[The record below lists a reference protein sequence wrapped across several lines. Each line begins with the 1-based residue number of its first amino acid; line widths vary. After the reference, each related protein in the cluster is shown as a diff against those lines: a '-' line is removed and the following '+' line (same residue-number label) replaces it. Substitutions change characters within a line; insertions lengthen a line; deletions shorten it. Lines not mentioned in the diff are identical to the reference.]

1 MRDLEER
8 LRAALADRY
17 ALERE
22 LGRGGM
28 AVVFLARDLRHDRAV
43 AIKVLRHEIAAALG
57 AERFLREIQIAAKLH
72 HPHIL
77 PLYDSGAAGELLYYV
92 MPYVEG
98 QSLRQ
103 RLEREK
109 QLPVAEALAITRQ
122 VAGALAYAH
131 RHDVVHRDIKP
142 ENILLE
148 SGEAV
153 VADFG
158 IARAI
163 TAAGGD
169 KLTQTGIAIG
179 TPLYMSPEQAVGGE
193 AVDGRSDV
201 YSLACVL
208 YEMLAGHPPFLGG
221 TAQAILAR
229 HTVDPVPP
237 LRTARATVPAGVEQA
252 LGRALA
258 KVPAD
263 RYATALQFAE
273 ALGGPVP
280 SGGSPVRG
288 GSRRLRAA
296 LGAGLAL
303 AALGAG
309 LAVRRPWRHPPQSA
323 VSPPTYAAS
332 VAVLPF
338 ETIGGAREDEYF
350 SDGMTDEIITQLAQI
365 RDLKVISRTSVV
377 ALRGSHLTLS
387 RIADTL
393 GVDHVLEG
401 SARRAGGRVRVNA
414 QLIAAKTDAHLWAR
428 TYERDLKDV
437 FRVQEEIAADVSR
450 ALLASVQG
458 LRPLGAGSRT
468 AQPAAYDAYL
478 RGTYWRQMRTR
489 DGLLRAMQAFQ
500 EALAADSAYAPAY
513 AGLSSAL
520 TLFINFQHSGG
531 PEPVPAL
538 ARAIVLAD
546 RAIALDSNLAEGFAA
561 RGFALFQV
569 GVSSDAAVRDLARA
583 VALRPNSGEAHAFQ
597 ASALSDAGRDEDAL
611 ADAQTAT
618 DLDPLAPGL
627 HIAFSSTALGARR
640 YDVALREARRAG
652 VLETAL
658 LPLRIRFEGL
668 ALLLLGRAGECL
680 ALDLGSQPYLKG
692 MCLEALGR
700 HGEAAASIDS
710 LAAAIRAGRA
720 SWASPEG
727 LAMYYAWVGDVDASL
742 HWYEAAYRVVQPRML
757 RSGTFDKVRND
768 ARFRAGI
775 ERLTARNRG
784 RLEQAI
790 VQARSLTLLR

>member
-17 ALERE
+17 TLERE

-28 AVVFLARDLRHDRAV
+28 AVVFLARDRRHDRAV
-43 AIKVLRHEIAAALG
+43 AIKVLRQEIAAALG

-72 HPHIL
+72 NPHIL

-98 QSLRQ
+98 ESLRQ

-109 QLPVAEALAITRQ
+109 QLPVEEALAITRQ

-131 RHDVVHRDIKP
+131 RNDVVHRDIKP

-163 TAAGGD
+163 RAAGGD
-169 KLTQTGIAIG
+169 KLTHTGMAIG
-179 TPLYMSPEQAVGGE
+179 TPLYMSPEQAVAGE
-193 AVDGRSDV
+193 GLDGRSDQ

-208 YEMLAGHPPFLGG
+208 YEMLAGHPPFLGRR
-221 TAQAILAR
+221 AQEILAR
-229 HTVDPVPP
+229 HTMDPVPS
-237 LRTARATVPAGVEQA
+237 LRTARATVPGVVERA
-252 LGRALA
+252 LARALA
-258 KVPAD
+258 KLPAD

-280 SGGSPVRG
+280 SAAPSASG

-296 LGAGLAL
+296 WSVGLAL

-309 LAVRRPWRHPPQSA
+309 LAVARPWRHASRQPALSTPA
-323 VSPPTYAAS
+323 YAAS

-338 ETIGGAREDEYF
+338 ETIGGGPQDEYF

-377 ALRGSHLTLS
+377 ALKGSHLTLS

-437 FRVQEEIAADVSR
+437 FRVQGEIAGDVSR

-458 LRPLGAGSRT
+458 LRPLSPGSRT
-468 AQPAAYDAYL
+468 EQPAAYDAYL
-478 RGTYWRQMRTR
+478 RGTYWRQLRTR
-489 DGLLRAMQAFQ
+489 DGLLRAIEAFE
-500 EALAADSAYAPAY
+500 EALAVDSAYAPAY
-513 AGLSSAL
+513 AGLSSVL
-520 TLFINFQHSGG
+520 SLFVLYQYSGG
-531 PEPVPAL
+531 PEPVSAL

-546 RAIALDSNLAEGFAA
+546 RAIALDPSLAEGFAA
-561 RGFALFQV
+561 RGWALTNA
-569 GVSSDAAVRDLARA
+569 GVSVDTAVRDLARA
-583 VALRPNSGEAHAFQ
+583 VALRPNSGQAHSFYVA
-597 ASALSDAGRDEDAL
+597 ALGDAGRDEDAV
-611 ADAQTAT
+611 AEAQTAT
-618 DLDPLAPGL
+618 ELDPLAPAFR
-627 HIAFSSTALGARR
+627 IALSSAELGIRR

-652 VLETAL
+652 VLETAP
-658 LPLRIRFEGL
+658 LPVRIRFEGL
-668 ALLLLGRAGECL
+668 ALLLLGRPGECL
-680 ALDLGSQPYLKG
+680 ALNLGDQQYLKA
-692 MCLEALGR
+692 MCLEALRR
-700 HGEAAASIDS
+700 HREAAAIVDS
-710 LAAAIRAGRA
+710 LAAAVRAGHA
-720 SWASPEG
+720 TWAAPEG
-727 LAMYYAWVGDVDASL
+727 LGMYYAWLGDVEASL
-742 HWYEAAYRVVQPRML
+742 HWYGAAYRAVQTRFL
-757 RSGTFDKVRND
+757 RSGVFDRVRDD

-775 ERLTARNRG
+775 EQLTERNRA

-790 VQARSLTLLR
+790 VQARARKP

>member
-1 MRDLEER
+1 MLELEER
-8 LRAALADRY
+8 LRIALAGRY

-28 AVVFLARDLRHDRAV
+28 AVVFLAHDSRHDRVV
-43 AIKVLRHEIAAALG
+43 AIKVLRQEVAAALG

-77 PLYDSGAAGELLYYV
+77 PLYDSGTAADLLYYV

-98 QSLRQ
+98 KSLRE
-103 RLEREK
+103 RLDHET
-109 QLPVAEALAITRQ
+109 QLPLDDALTITRQ

-131 RHDVVHRDIKP
+131 QHDVVHRDIKP

-163 TAAGGD
+163 SAAGGD
-169 KLTQTGIAIG
+169 KLTHTGIAIG
-179 TPLYMSPEQAVGGE
+179 TPLYMSPEQAAGVG
-193 AVDGRSDV
+193 ALDGRSDV
-201 YSLACVL
+201 YSLGCVL
-208 YEMLAGHPPFLGG
+208 YEMLAGHPPFSGG

-229 HTVDPVPP
+229 HALDPVPR
-237 LRTARATVPAGVEQA
+237 LRTARGTVSGAVAEA
-252 LGRALA
+252 LDRALA
-258 KVPAD
+258 KAPAD

-273 ALGGPVP
+273 ALGGSGRSVVSPP
-280 SGGSPVRG
+280 SGGF
-288 GSRRLRAA
+288 RRLRAA

-303 AALGAG
+303 VALGGG
-309 LAVRRPWRHPPQSA
+309 LAVWKPWRHARTAA
-323 VSPPTYAAS
+323 VGAPAYAAS

-338 ETIGGAREDEYF
+338 ETIGGGPQDEYF

-377 ALRGSHLTLS
+377 ALKGSHLTLS

-437 FRVQEEIAADVSR
+437 FRVQEEIAGDVSR

-458 LRPLGAGSRT
+458 LRPLSPGSRT
-468 AQPAAYDAYL
+468 EQPAAYDAYL
-478 RGTYWRQMRTR
+478 RGTYWRQQRTR

-500 EALAADSAYAPAY
+500 EALAVDSLYAPAF

-520 TLFINFQHSGG
+520 SLFVLYQYSGG
-531 PEPVPAL
+531 PEPVTAL

-546 RAIALDSNLAEGFAA
+546 RAIALDSSLAEGFAA
-561 RGFALFQV
+561 RGWALTNA
-569 GVSSDAAVRDLARA
+569 GVSVDTAIRDLARA
-583 VALRPNSGEAHAFQ
+583 VALRPNSGQAHSFYVA
-597 ASALSDAGRDEDAL
+597 ALGDAGRYEDAV
-611 ADAQTAT
+611 AEAQTAT
-618 DLDPLAPGL
+618 ELDPLAPAF
-627 HIAFSSTALGARR
+627 HIALSSAELGARR

-652 VLETAL
+652 VLETAP
-658 LPLRIRFEGL
+658 LPVRIRFEGL
-668 ALLLLGRAGECL
+668 ALLLLGRPAECL
-680 ALDLGSQPYLKG
+680 ALNLGDQQYLKA
-692 MCLEALGR
+692 MCLEALRR
-700 HGEAAASIDS
+700 HREAAAIVDS
-710 LAAAIRAGRA
+710 LAAAVRAGHA
-720 SWASPEG
+720 TWAAPEG
-727 LAMYYAWVGDVDASL
+727 LGMYYAWLGDVEASL
-742 HWYEAAYRVVQPRML
+742 HWYGAAYRAVQTRFL
-757 RSGTFDKVRND
+757 RSGVFDRVRDD

-775 ERLTARNRG
+775 EQLTERNRA

-790 VQARSLTLLR
+790 VQARARKP

>member
-1 MRDLEER
+1 MLELEER
-8 LRAALADRY
+8 LRIALAGRY

-28 AVVFLARDLRHDRAV
+28 AVVFLAHDSRHDRVV
-43 AIKVLRHEIAAALG
+43 AIKVLRQEVAAALG

-77 PLYDSGAAGELLYYV
+77 PLYDSGTAADLLYYV

-98 QSLRQ
+98 KSLRE
-103 RLEREK
+103 RLDHET
-109 QLPVAEALAITRQ
+109 QLPLDDALTITRQ

-131 RHDVVHRDIKP
+131 QHDVVHRDIKP

-163 TAAGGD
+163 SAAGGD
-169 KLTQTGIAIG
+169 KLTHTGIAIG
-179 TPLYMSPEQAVGGE
+179 TPLYMSPEQATGVG
-193 AVDGRSDV
+193 ALDGRSDV
-201 YSLACVL
+201 YSLGCVL
-208 YEMLAGHPPFLGG
+208 YEMLAGHPPFSGG

-229 HTVDPVPP
+229 HALDPVPR
-237 LRTARATVPAGVEQA
+237 LRTARGTVSGAVAEA
-252 LGRALA
+252 LDRALA
-258 KVPAD
+258 KAPAD

-273 ALGGPVP
+273 ALGGSGRSVVSPP
-280 SGGSPVRG
+280 SGGF
-288 GSRRLRAA
+288 RRLRAA

-303 AALGAG
+303 VALGGG
-309 LAVRRPWRHPPQSA
+309 LAVWKPWRHARTAA
-323 VSPPTYAAS
+323 VGAPAYAAS

-338 ETIGGAREDEYF
+338 ETIGGGPQDEYF

-377 ALRGSHLTLS
+377 ALKGSHLTLS
-387 RIADTL
+387 HIADTL

-437 FRVQEEIAADVSR
+437 FRVQEEIAGDVSR

-458 LRPLGAGSRT
+458 LRPLSPGSRT
-468 AQPAAYDAYL
+468 EQPAAYDAYL
-478 RGTYWRQMRTR
+478 RGTYWRQQRTR

-500 EALAADSAYAPAY
+500 EALAVDSLYAPAF

-520 TLFINFQHSGG
+520 SLFVLYQYSGG
-531 PEPVPAL
+531 PEPVTAL

-546 RAIALDSNLAEGFAA
+546 RAIALDSSLAEGFAA
-561 RGFALFQV
+561 RGWALTNA
-569 GVSSDAAVRDLARA
+569 GVSVDTAIRDLARA
-583 VALRPNSGEAHAFQ
+583 VALRPNSGQAHSFYVA
-597 ASALSDAGRDEDAL
+597 ALGDAGRYEDAV
-611 ADAQTAT
+611 AEAQTAT
-618 DLDPLAPGL
+618 ELDPLAPAF
-627 HIAFSSTALGARR
+627 HIALSSAELGARR

-652 VLETAL
+652 VLETAP
-658 LPLRIRFEGL
+658 LPVRIRFEGL
-668 ALLLLGRAGECL
+668 ALLLLGRPAECL
-680 ALDLGSQPYLKG
+680 ALNLGDQQYLKA
-692 MCLEALGR
+692 MCLEALRR
-700 HGEAAASIDS
+700 HREAAAIVDS
-710 LAAAIRAGRA
+710 LAAAVRAGHA
-720 SWASPEG
+720 TWAAPEG
-727 LAMYYAWVGDVDASL
+727 LGMYYAWLGDVEASL
-742 HWYEAAYRVVQPRML
+742 HWYGAAYRAVQTRFL
-757 RSGTFDKVRND
+757 RSGVFDRVRDD

-775 ERLTARNRG
+775 EQLTERNRA

-790 VQARSLTLLR
+790 VQARARKP

>member
-1 MRDLEER
+1 MPELEER
-8 LRAALADRY
+8 LRIALAGRY

-28 AVVFLARDLRHDRAV
+28 AVVFLARDRRHDRAV

-77 PLYDSGAAGELLYYV
+77 PLYDSGAAADLLYYV

-98 QSLRQ
+98 ESLRQ
-103 RLEREK
+103 RLDRET
-109 QLPVAEALAITRQ
+109 QLPLDDALAITRQ
-122 VAGALAYAH
+122 VASALAYAH
-131 RHDVVHRDIKP
+131 SHDVVHRDIKP
-142 ENILLE
+142 ENILIE

-169 KLTQTGIAIG
+169 KLTQTGMAIG
-179 TPLYMSPEQAVGGE
+179 TPLYMSPEQAGGG
-193 AVDGRSDV
+193 AIDGRSDL

-229 HTVDPVPP
+229 HALDPVPP
-237 LRTARATVPAGVEQA
+237 LRTARGTVSGAVEQA
-252 LGRALA
+252 LDRALA
-258 KVPAD
+258 KSPAD
-263 RYATALQFAE
+263 RYATALKFAE
-273 ALGGPVP
+273 ALGGSGRSGVP
-280 SGGSPVRG
+280 PASGR
-288 GSRRLRAA
+288 SRRLSAA
-296 LGAGLAL
+296 LGVGLAL

-309 LAVRRPWRHPPQSA
+309 LALRRPWHHVPPAVVSA
-323 VSPPTYAAS
+323 PVYAAS

-338 ETIGGAREDEYF
+338 ESIGGGPQDEYF

-377 ALRGSHLTLS
+377 ALKGSHLTLS

-414 QLIAAKTDAHLWAR
+414 QLIAAKTDAHLWAK
-428 TYERDLKDV
+428 TYERDVKDI

-468 AQPAAYDAYL
+468 ERPAAYDAYL
-478 RGTYWRQMRTR
+478 RGTYWRQLRTR
-489 DGLLRAMQAFQ
+489 DGLLRAMQAFE
-500 EALAADSAYAPAY
+500 EALGIDSAYAPAY

-520 TLFINFQHSGG
+520 SLFINFQHADG

-546 RAIALDSNLAEGFAA
+546 RAIALDPGLAEGFTA
-561 RGFALFQV
+561 RGFAFINGAAL
-569 GVSSDAAVRDLARA
+569 SSDAALRDLARA
-583 VALRPNSGEAHAFQ
+583 VALRPNSGEAHAFT
-597 ASALSDAGRDEDAL
+597 ANALSDAGRNEDAL
-611 ADAQTAT
+611 AEAQTAT
-618 DLDPLAPGL
+618 DLDPLAPGF
-627 HIAFSSTALGARR
+627 HIGFSSAALGARR
-640 YDVALREARRAG
+640 YDVALREARRAAIM
-652 VLETAL
+652 VTV
-658 LPLRIRFEGL
+658 PIRLRNEGL
-668 ALLLLGRAGECL
+668 ALLLLGRPGDCV
-680 ALDLGSQPYLKG
+680 ALDLGDQHYLRA

-700 HGEAAASIDS
+700 HREAAAIVDS
-710 LAAAIRAGRA
+710 LAAAVRDGRA
-720 SWASPEG
+720 TWPVPEG
-727 LAMYYAWVGDVDASL
+727 LGMYYAWLGDVDGSL
-742 HWYEAAYRVVQPRML
+742 HWYEAATRVVRPGL
-757 RSGTFDKVRND
+757 VRSGVFDRVRND

-775 ERLTARNRG
+775 ERLTERNRA
-784 RLEQAI
+784 RLAQAI
-790 VQARSLTLLR
+790 AQARTVRP

>member
-1 MRDLEER
+1 MLELEER
-8 LRAALADRY
+8 LRIALAGRY

-28 AVVFLARDLRHDRAV
+28 AVVFLAHDSRHDRVV
-43 AIKVLRHEIAAALG
+43 AIKVLRQEVAAALG

-77 PLYDSGAAGELLYYV
+77 PLYDSGTAADLLYYV

-98 QSLRQ
+98 KSLRE
-103 RLEREK
+103 RLDHET
-109 QLPVAEALAITRQ
+109 QLPLDDALTITRQ

-131 RHDVVHRDIKP
+131 QHDVVHRDIKP

-163 TAAGGD
+163 SAAGGD
-169 KLTQTGIAIG
+169 KLTHTGIAIG
-179 TPLYMSPEQAVGGE
+179 TPLYMSPEQATGVG
-193 AVDGRSDV
+193 ALDGRSDV
-201 YSLACVL
+201 YSLGCVL
-208 YEMLAGHPPFLGG
+208 YEMLAGHPPFSGG

-229 HTVDPVPP
+229 HALDPVPR
-237 LRTARATVPAGVEQA
+237 LRTARGTVSGAVAEA
-252 LGRALA
+252 LDRALA
-258 KVPAD
+258 KAPAD

-273 ALGGPVP
+273 ALGGSGRSVASPP
-280 SGGSPVRG
+280 SGGF
-288 GSRRLRAA
+288 RRLRAA

-303 AALGAG
+303 VALGGG
-309 LAVRRPWRHPPQSA
+309 LAVWKPWRHARTAA
-323 VSPPTYAAS
+323 VGAPAYAAS

-338 ETIGGAREDEYF
+338 ETIGGGPQDEYF

-377 ALRGSHLTLS
+377 ALKGSHLTLS

-437 FRVQEEIAADVSR
+437 FRVQEEIAGDVSR

-458 LRPLGAGSRT
+458 LRPLSPGSRT
-468 AQPAAYDAYL
+468 EQPAAYDAYL
-478 RGTYWRQMRTR
+478 RGTYWRQQRTR

-500 EALAADSAYAPAY
+500 EALAVDSLYAPAF

-520 TLFINFQHSGG
+520 SLFVLYQYSGG
-531 PEPVPAL
+531 PEPVTAL

-546 RAIALDSNLAEGFAA
+546 RAIALDSSLAEGFAA
-561 RGFALFQV
+561 RGWALTNA
-569 GVSSDAAVRDLARA
+569 GVSVDTAIRDLARA
-583 VALRPNSGEAHAFQ
+583 VALRPNSGQAHSFYVA
-597 ASALSDAGRDEDAL
+597 ALGDAGRYEDAV
-611 ADAQTAT
+611 AEAQTAT
-618 DLDPLAPGL
+618 ELDPLAPAF
-627 HIAFSSTALGARR
+627 HIALSSAELGARR

-652 VLETAL
+652 VLETAP
-658 LPLRIRFEGL
+658 LPVRIRFEGL
-668 ALLLLGRAGECL
+668 ALLLLGRPAECL
-680 ALDLGSQPYLKG
+680 ALNLGDQQYLKA
-692 MCLEALGR
+692 MCLEALRR
-700 HGEAAASIDS
+700 HREAAAIVDS
-710 LAAAIRAGRA
+710 LAAAVRAGHA
-720 SWASPEG
+720 TWAAPEG
-727 LAMYYAWVGDVDASL
+727 LGMYYAWLGDVEASL
-742 HWYEAAYRVVQPRML
+742 HWYGAAYRAVQTRFL
-757 RSGTFDKVRND
+757 RSGVFDRVRDD

-775 ERLTARNRG
+775 EQLTERNRA

-790 VQARSLTLLR
+790 VQARARKP